1 MNAPGDGTLTA
12 IPGLF
17 PEQAGS
23 DGVLAVPR
31 RTRLPEAEHRRLR
44 RRIRLR
50 RELIGWGFL
59 APMFIFFVV
68 FLVVPVLGV
77 FFWSTQEGGLIN
89 GSTFVGLDN
98 FAQLP
103 TLVAAVTAIQNTLIF
118 AALSIP
124 PTLVIGLGVAMLL
137 SRVKRGAA
145 AYRFLV
151 YFPVLVPG
159 VVAGLIWIFLTSVDF
174 GMFNTILKAV
184 GVKPVTWLG
193 AGSALPVLAALDVW
207 RSLGYW
213 AIFFLAALI
222 SLPQEL
228 YQAAEL
234 DGAGSWQRFRF
245 LTLPLLRRILLF
257 AIVVA
262 TIFGLQVFDT
272 ALVLTEGGP
281 GTATTTIVYRVWRYV
296 FGESDKVGIGAAI
309 SLVLLVAILTLTLI
323 QMRVLRGRRGE
334 A

>member
-1 MNAPGDGTLTA
+1 VSPG
-12 IPGLF
+12 PGLF
-17 PEQAGS
+17 AGPA
-23 DGVLAVPR
+23 GLNAAGGGER
-31 RTRLPEAEHRRLR
+31 RARVPEAEHRRLR
-44 RRIRLR
+44 RRVRLR
-50 RELIGWGFL
+50 REATGWAFL
-59 APMFIFFVV
+59 TPMLVFFVV
-68 FLVVPVLGV
+68 FLVVPVFGTL
-77 FFWSTQEGGLIN
+77 FWSTQDGGLTGN
-89 GSTFVGLDN
+89 STFVGLDN

-103 TLVAAVTAIQNTLIF
+103 SLVSAVTAIQNTLIF

-124 PTLVIGLGVAMLL
+124 PTLLIALGVAMLL
-137 SRVKRGAA
+137 ARVKRGAA
-145 AYRFLV
+145 AYRFFV

-174 GMFNTILKAV
+174 GMFNTILKAL
-184 GVKPVTWLG
+184 GAKPQTWLG

-222 SLPQEL
+222 GLPQEL
-228 YQAAEL
+228 YHAAEL

-257 AIVVA
+257 SIVVS

-272 ALVLTEGGP
+272 ALILTEGGP

-309 SLVLLVAILTLTLI
+309 SLVLLVAILALTLI
-323 QMRVLRGRRGE
+323 QMRVLRGRGGE

>member
-1 MNAPGDGTLTA
+1 LTTRPDGFVSAVPVLVPQPAAT
-12 IPGLF
+12 
-17 PEQAGS
+17 
-23 DGVLAVPR
+23 DGVRAVPR
-31 RTRLPEAEHRRLR
+31 RPRLPEAEHRRLR

-59 APMFIFFVV
+59 APMFIFFVA
-68 FLVVPVLGV
+68 FLVVPVLGT
-77 FFWSTQEGGLIN
+77 FFWSTQDGGLTT
-89 GSTFVGLDN
+89 GSEFVGLDN

-103 TLVAAVTAIQNTLIF
+103 SMVSAVTAIQNTLIF

-124 PTLVIGLGVAMLL
+124 PTLILALGVAMLL
-137 SRVKRGAA
+137 ARVQRGAA

-174 GMFNTILKAV
+174 GMFNTILKAL
-184 GVKPVTWLG
+184 GAKPVTWLG

-222 SLPQEL
+222 GLPQEL

-234 DGAGSWQRFRF
+234 DGARPWQRFRF
-245 LTLPLLRRILLF
+245 LTVPLLRRILLF
-257 AIVVA
+257 AIVVS

-309 SLVLLVAILTLTLI
+309 SLVLLVAILTLTLV
-323 QMRVLRGRRGE
+323 QMRVLRGRGGE
-334 A
+334 S

>member
-1 MNAPGDGTLTA
+1 VTASGAPVSAPVDLA
-12 IPGLF
+12 IAR
-17 PEQAGS
+17 Q
-23 DGVLAVPR
+23 

-44 RRIRLR
+44 RARRIR
-50 RELIGWGFL
+50 RELVAWAFL
-59 APMFIFFVV
+59 APMFVFFLV
-68 FLVVPVLGV
+68 FLVVPVVGTLY
-77 FFWSTQEGGLIN
+77 WSTQSGGLTT
-89 GSTFVGLDN
+89 GARFVGLQN
-98 FAQLP
+98 FQELP
-103 TLVAAVTAIQNTLIF
+103 GIVAAMTAIQNTLIF

-137 SRVKRGAA
+137 SRIKRGGA

-174 GMFNTILKAV
+174 GLFNAV
-184 GVKPVTWLG
+184 LRVFGIKPVTWLG
-193 AGSALPVLAALDVW
+193 ASTALPVLAALDVW

-213 AIFFLAALI
+213 AIFYLAAI
-222 SLPQEL
+222 IGLPKEL

-245 LTLPLLRRILLF
+245 LTVPLLRRILLF
-257 AIVVA
+257 SIVVS

-272 ALVLTEGGP
+272 AIVLTEGGP

-296 FGESDKVGIGAAI
+296 FGESDKVGIGATI

-323 QMRVLRGRRGE
+323 QLRILRGRRGE

>member
-1 MNAPGDGTLTA
+1 MVAWA
-12 IPGLF
+12 
-17 PEQAGS
+17 
-23 DGVLAVPR
+23 
-31 RTRLPEAEHRRLR
+31 
-44 RRIRLR
+44 
-50 RELIGWGFL
+50 FL
-59 APMFIFFVV
+59 APMFLFFMV
-68 FLVVPVLGV
+68 FLVVPVVGTLY
-77 FFWSTQEGGLIN
+77 WSTQSGGLTS
-89 GSTFVGLDN
+89 GSRYVALAN
-98 FAQLP
+98 FQALP
-103 TLVAAVTAIQNTLIF
+103 GIVAAMTAIQNTLIF

-137 SRVKRGAA
+137 ARIKRGGA

-174 GMFNTILKAV
+174 GLFNTVLRALGI
-184 GVKPVTWLG
+184 KPVTWLG
-193 AGSALPVLAALDVW
+193 ATTALPVLAALDVW

-213 AIFFLAALI
+213 AIFYLAAI
-222 SLPQEL
+222 IGLPNEL

-245 LTLPLLRRILLF
+245 LTVPLLRRILLF
-257 AIVVA
+257 SIVVS

-272 ALVLTEGGP
+272 AIVLTEGGP

-296 FGESDKVGIGAAI
+296 FGESDKVGIGATI

-323 QMRVLRGRRGE
+323 QLRILRGRRGE

>member
-1 MNAPGDGTLTA
+1 VPVSAA
-12 IPGLF
+12 IELGIS
-17 PEQAGS
+17 G
-23 DGVLAVPR
+23 R

-44 RRIRLR
+44 RARRIR
-50 RELIGWGFL
+50 RELVAWAFL
-59 APMFIFFVV
+59 GPMFVFFVV
-68 FLVVPVLGV
+68 FLVVPVVGTL
-77 FFWSTQEGGLIN
+77 FWSTQSGGLTS
-89 GSTFVGLDN
+89 GSRYVGLAN
-98 FAQLP
+98 FQALP
-103 TLVAAVTAIQNTLIF
+103 GIVAAVTAIQNTLIF

-137 SRVKRGAA
+137 ARIKRGGG

-174 GMFNTILKAV
+174 GLFNTVLRALGI
-184 GVKPVTWLG
+184 KPVTWLG
-193 AGSALPVLAALDVW
+193 ATTALPVLAALDVW

-213 AIFFLAALI
+213 AIFYLAAI
-222 SLPQEL
+222 IGLPNEL

-234 DGAGSWQRFRF
+234 DGADSWQRFRF
-245 LTLPLLRRILLF
+245 LTVPLLRRILLF
-257 AIVVA
+257 SIVVS

-272 ALVLTEGGP
+272 AIVLTEGGP

-296 FGESDKVGIGAAI
+296 FGESDKVGIGATI

-323 QMRVLRGRRGE
+323 QLRILRGRRGE

>member
-1 MNAPGDGTLTA
+1 VTASGVPVSAPVELPDRL
-12 IPGLF
+12 
-17 PEQAGS
+17 
-23 DGVLAVPR
+23 R

-44 RRIRLR
+44 RASRIR
-50 RELIGWGFL
+50 RELIAWAFL
-59 APMFIFFVV
+59 APMFVFFVV
-68 FLVVPVLGV
+68 FLLVPVAGT
-77 FFWSTQEGGLIN
+77 FYWSTQSGGLTT
-89 GSTFVGLDN
+89 GSEFVGLGN
-98 FAQLP
+98 FEELP
-103 TLVAAVTAIQNTLIF
+103 GIVAAVSAIQNTLIF

-124 PTLVIGLGVAMLL
+124 PTLVIGLCVAMLL
-137 SRVKRGAA
+137 SRIKRGGA

-174 GMFNTILKAV
+174 GLFNTVLRTFGI
-184 GVKPVTWLG
+184 KPVTWLG
-193 AGSALPVLAALDVW
+193 ANTALPVLAALDVW

-213 AIFFLAALI
+213 AIFYLAAI
-222 SLPQEL
+222 IGLPQEL

-245 LTLPLLRRILLF
+245 LTVPLLRRILLF
-257 AIVVA
+257 SIVVS

-272 ALVLTEGGP
+272 AIVLTEGGP

-296 FGESDKVGIGAAI
+296 FGESDKVGIGATI

-323 QMRVLRGRRGE
+323 QLRVLRGRRGE

>member
-1 MNAPGDGTLTA
+1 VTASTTTPGVTGLPTSTTGPSRLRLT
-12 IPGLF
+12 P
-17 PEQAGS
+17 
-23 DGVLAVPR
+23 
-31 RTRLPEAEHRRLR
+31 AEHRRLR
-44 RRIRLR
+44 RRTRLR
-50 RELIGWGFL
+50 RELIGWAFL
-59 APMFIFFVV
+59 APMFVFFVV
-68 FLVVPVLGV
+68 FLVVPVAGT
-77 FFWSTQEGGLIN
+77 FFWSTQSGGLTG
-89 GSTFVGLDN
+89 GSSFVGLDN
-98 FAQLP
+98 FQQLP
-103 TLVAAVTAIQNTLIF
+103 GIVAAVAAIQNTLIF

-124 PTLVIGLGVAMLL
+124 PTLLIGLGVAMLL
-137 SRVKRGAA
+137 ARIKRGGA
-145 AYRFLV
+145 AYRFFV

-174 GMFNTILKAV
+174 GLFNTVLRAL

-193 AGSALPVLAALDVW
+193 AATALPVLAALDVW

-213 AIFFLAALI
+213 AIFYLAAI
-222 SLPQEL
+222 IGLPQEL

-257 AIVVA
+257 SIVVS

-272 ALVLTEGGP
+272 AIVLTEGGP

-296 FGESDKVGIGAAI
+296 FGESDKVGIAAAI

-323 QMRVLRGRRGE
+323 QLRVLRGRRGE

>member
-1 MNAPGDGTLTA
+1 MTGSREVVTA
-12 IPGLF
+12 LPGLV
-17 PEQAGS
+17 PHASGAGTP
-23 DGVLAVPR
+23 GIAPR
-31 RTRLPEAEHRRLR
+31 RARLPDAEHRRLR
-44 RRIRLR
+44 RGVRLR
-50 RELIGWGFL
+50 REAIGWAFL
-59 APMFIFFVV
+59 APMFVFFVV
-68 FLVVPVLGV
+68 FLLVPVLGT
-77 FFWSTQEGGLIN
+77 FFWSTQDGGLI
-89 GSTFVGLDN
+89 GHSAFVGLDN
-98 FAQLP
+98 FIQLP
-103 TLVAAVTAIQNTLIF
+103 GLVSAMTAVQNTLIF

-124 PTLVIGLGVAMLL
+124 PTLIIGLGVAMLL
-137 SRVKRGAA
+137 ARVKRGAA

-184 GVKPVTWLG
+184 GGKPVTWLG
-193 AGSALPVLAALDVW
+193 ADSALPILAALDVW

-222 SLPQEL
+222 GLPQEL
-228 YQAAEL
+228 YHAAEL
-234 DGAGSWQRFRF
+234 DGAGQWQRFRF

-257 AIVVA
+257 AIVVS

-309 SLVLLVAILTLTLI
+309 SLVLLVAILALTLI
-323 QMRVLRGRRGE
+323 QMRVLRGRSGE
-334 A
+334 P